1 MALSPKEIKSSKET
15 KVEEAWIRVLHRLA
29 YLSFPLVFLAI
40 YTLSFSIFGETK
52 ELRHLNLG
60 TGLLWLGFAMGFQSL
75 GKGFDRPQ
83 PRLALVFFLMGFVLF
98 VLAGLIFLLK
108 PGGLHNPI
116 GLGLCSAGLGLLSM
130 GRDLLKGEG
139 KD

>member
-29 YLSFPLVFLAI
+29 YLSLPLFLLAI
-40 YTLSFSIFGETK
+40 YTLSFSILGATK

-60 TGLLWLGFAMGFQSL
+60 SGLLWLGFAMGFQSL
-75 GKGFDRPQ
+75 GKGFDRPR
-83 PRLALVFFLMGFVLF
+83 PPLALVFFLLGLVLF

-116 GLGLCSAGLGLLSM
+116 GLGLCSTGLGLLSM
-130 GRDLLKGEG
+130 GRDLLKGETG
-139 KD
+139 D